1 MDSDADVAATMVAWV
16 HGNPGTAGPGWQQ
29 RRTSDAMTKLFIALG
44 FVALL
49 LIGGLMQLLRNSSQP
64 MGTPEQLER
73 AKQRNRELE
82 AQERLERED

>member
-1 MDSDADVAATMVAWV
+1 
-16 HGNPGTAGPGWQQ
+16 
-29 RRTSDAMTKLFIALG
+29 MTKLFIALG